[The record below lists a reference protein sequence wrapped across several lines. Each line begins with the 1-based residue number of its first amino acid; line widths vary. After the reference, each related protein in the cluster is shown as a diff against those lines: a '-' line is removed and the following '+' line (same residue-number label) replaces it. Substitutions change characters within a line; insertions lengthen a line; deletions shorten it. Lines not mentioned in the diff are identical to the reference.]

1 MKKTVGRK
9 SRRTVPLNAINRY
22 CCRVLCPLWIPVT
35 TMLTVRSSGPN
46 CLYCAVLCVYC
57 SPVLPLHNYALYIV
71 LEIKVADDRT
81 GPNQRDCQQSH
92 QLVTIG
98 YSFPLRNHKN
108 HRYFICFANTYIVQM
123 LHARVGRFCTF
134 YKFWDN
140 KIVYFG
146 KKAW

>member
-1 MKKTVGRK
+1 MN
-9 SRRTVPLNAINRY
+9 PCNNNAH
-22 CCRVLCPLWIPVT
+22 
-35 TMLTVRSSGPN
+35 
-46 CLYCAVLCVYC
+46 CAVLRTKLPILCRPVCVLYC

-134 YKFWDN
+134 YKF
-140 KIVYFG
+140 
-146 KKAW
+146 